1 MTGEGHTELEFG
13 VPFFVSGC
21 EPPFSPR
28 LEVTVTTPHRISLL
42 TAALVL
48 ATVPS
53 LASAQ
58 RQQLPGPDTKRVLVT
73 TFRGDVE
80 GGVKAANEIRDR
92 IKDEYSIRQLMP
104 TPKKDIDS
112 TLARSGFKVDS
123 ALSPNDIKELSRMV
137 RGDEIIDGTVQKTS
151 AGYRINA
158 RLFLPKD
165 VALSQPLVT
174 NLETNNLGD
183 AAKQIVDEYDRARK
197 QIPDNQACENGI
209 RSNTPAAAIAA
220 ARHGIQNY
228 PKATITRLCLA
239 SSYAAMK
246 MTADS
251 AGPWKDSVIAIT
263 KVIIDLDRVSTLAYK
278 LQIDAYKTVHD
289 TASLVPALL
298 GLMASDPTNVALRQQ
313 VIAEVILLG
322 KASLAVPIARDL
334 IKENPGDPEMM
345 KLYWAVLRAAK
356 DKEAMKIGPQV
367 IAMDTAAADTMYF
380 LRQIQD
386 LVADSAYGE
395 AAKTAGAA
403 AAKFTKRT
411 DFLLMK
417 AQNERRT
424 GQLAEAKTSL
434 DRAVAID
441 PTVNGANYLLAQV
454 SSEMGAADDAIRYAK
469 ADAAT
474 DAANKPRAAA
484 LLVSMGQ
491 KAYGVANTSKAPD
504 DFKKAL
510 PFLVASD
517 EIAPS
522 AAASFLI
529 GVSAYQAVAGSR
541 DVLAASR
548 SCDDFKA
555 ANDLLTLV
563 NIHMMKG
570 ASIDANTAK
579 LIMGGALQFGP
590 FVDTSM
596 RRLCK

>member
-1 MTGEGHTELEFG
+1 
-13 VPFFVSGC
+13 
-21 EPPFSPR
+21 
-28 LEVTVTTPHRISLL
+28 VTVTASHRIAVV
-42 TAALVL
+42 TAALTLAVL
-48 ATVPS
+48 PSIAT
-53 LASAQ
+53 AQ
-58 RQQLPGPDTKRVLVT
+58 RLQVPGPDTKRVLVT

-92 IKDEYSIRQLMP
+92 IKGEYSIRQLMP
-104 TPKKDIDS
+104 TSKKDIDS

-123 ALSPNDIKELSRMV
+123 ALSPNDNKELSKMV
-137 RGDEIIDGTVQKTS
+137 RADEIIDGTVQKTS

-165 VALSQPLVT
+165 GSLSQPVWT
-174 NLETNNLGD
+174 NMETNNFED

-209 RSNTPAAAIAA
+209 RNNTPAVAIAA
-220 ARHGIQNY
+220 ARKGIQNY

-246 MTADS
+246 ATADS

-278 LQIDAYKTVHD
+278 LQIDAYKQVHD
-289 TASLVPALL
+289 TANIVQALL
-298 GLMASDPTNVALRQQ
+298 GYMASDLTNLSLRQQ
-313 VIAEVILLG
+313 VIAEVIQLG

-334 IKENPGDPEMM
+334 VKENPGDPELT
-345 KLYWAVLRAAK
+345 KLYWLVLRAAK
-356 DKEAMKIGPQV
+356 DKEALKIGPQV
-367 IAMDTAAADTMYF
+367 IALDTAAADTMYF

-386 LVADSAYGE
+386 LAADSAFAE
-395 AAKTAGAA
+395 AAKTAAAA
-403 AAKFTKRT
+403 AAKFPTRT
-411 DFLLMK
+411 DFLMMK

-424 GQLAEAKTSL
+424 GQLPAAKKSVEGAL
-434 DRAVAID
+434 AID
-441 PTVNGANYLLAQV
+441 PKVNGANYLLAQI
-454 SSEMGAADDAIRYAK
+454 SSEMGLAEDAIKYAK
-469 ADAAT
+469 ADAA
-474 DAANKPRAAA
+474 DAANKTRAAA
-484 LLVSMGQ
+484 LLVSMGK
-491 KAYGVANTSKAPD
+491 KAYDVANVSKTPE

-510 PFLVASD
+510 PFLQASD

-522 AAASFLI
+522 PAASFLI

-541 DVLAASR
+541 DVLAASH

-555 ANDLLTLV
+555 ANELLTLV

-570 ASIDANTAK
+570 APIDANTAK

-590 FVDTSM
+590 FVDSAIK
-596 RRLCK
+596 RLCK